1 MDSLTQEIKVED
13 SAKKTVSGDLDI
25 LGGKTDSKFDNV
37 IAIVE
42 QGSGKKIREV
52 IRDKIQQKRIED
64 QEKKDVTYCLRQIQL
79 AYSKLESADSSL
91 DENSELS
98 GIEDLLVN
106 IEIVVDSIRDW
117 VVDASNSD

>member
-1 MDSLTQEIKVED
+1 M
-13 SAKKTVSGDLDI
+13 DI